1 MTNNDAQMTTQ
12 KIWQVFVGWLLG
24 LFAVDLLGIF
34 FVRSAQIV
42 RGQLTIEHLIHYSF
56 GERLFLVALPT
67 ALAAMVARKRPL
79 VALGMLFSAGMTW
92 MIAAAP

>member
-67 ALAAMVARKRPL
+67 SLAAMLAWKRPF
-79 VALGMLFSAGMTW
+79 VALGMLLSAAMTW